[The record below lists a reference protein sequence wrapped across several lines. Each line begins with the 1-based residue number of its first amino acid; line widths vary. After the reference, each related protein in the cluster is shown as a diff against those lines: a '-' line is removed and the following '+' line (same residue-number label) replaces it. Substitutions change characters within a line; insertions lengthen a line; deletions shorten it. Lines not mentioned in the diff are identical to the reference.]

1 MKITNEL
8 LAAYAEGNVT
18 PEERK
23 VVRRYLVD
31 HPSELESVMFMMDS
45 DNDFDVA
52 PQRKEVSFKGR
63 AKDYA
68 PETESAPPSIGA
80 KIASGVA
87 GCLAQHGIF
96 LGAAAFAVP
105 PAAHFCSS
113 MDTTSDCMAEP
124 SSPPQTFDERLD
136 ELLDEVF

>member
-23 VVRRYLVD
+23 AVRRYLVD
-31 HPSELESVMFMMDS
+31 HPSELESVMLMMDS

-52 PQRKEVSFKGR
+52 PQRKEVSFKGQAMER
-63 AKDYA
+63 TLEPK
-68 PETESAPPSIGA
+68 SASSSIGA
-80 KIASGVA
+80 KIAGA
-87 GCLAQHGIF
+87 AACLSQHEVL
-96 LGAAAFAVP
+96 LGAAAFMP
-105 PAAHFCSS
+105 QAANFCSS

-124 SSPPQTFDERLD
+124 SPPQTFDDRMN
-136 ELLDEVF
+136 ELLDEIF